1 MSSVCLAWWP
11 SAEAFGLVSR
21 EERGQA
27 LCCLSELYTPDDL
40 QVSDMLEAG
49 HQPDTFTY
57 AALLSACQRA
67 EEAELAF
74 DILK

>member
-1 MSSVCLAWWP
+1 MLLP
-11 SAEAFGLVSR
+11 SPMKVL
-21 EERGQA
+21 
-27 LCCLSELYTPDDL
+27 
-40 QVSDMLEAG
+40 DMLEAG